1 MRAELRPEHGPAHAT
16 LTMADETWYIRE
28 VTWDNKF
35 YPVSNPR
42 VMRWGFS
49 LFRRHAWAMLQGM
62 IPRLRVGG

>member
-1 MRAELRPEHGPAHAT
+1 
-16 LTMADETWYIRE
+16 MADETWYIRE